1 MSILNSKKVTKN
13 DKCINLSSLNLNK
26 SIDKKEQQNKN
37 DSLDF
42 NYNLPWVE
50 KYRPKKLNEIKG
62 QDKIV
67 NSLKNIIDNGSF
79 PHLLFYGGSGSGKT
93 SVILSVID
101 QYFGRKEYVP

>member
-13 DKCINLSSLNLNK
+13 DKCTNSCSLNLNK

-37 DSLDF
+37 DSSDF
-42 NYNLPWVE
+42 YYNLPWVE

-67 NSLKNIIDNGSF
+67 NSKNS
-79 PHLLFYGGSGSGKT
+79 
-93 SVILSVID
+93 
-101 QYFGRKEYVP
+101 